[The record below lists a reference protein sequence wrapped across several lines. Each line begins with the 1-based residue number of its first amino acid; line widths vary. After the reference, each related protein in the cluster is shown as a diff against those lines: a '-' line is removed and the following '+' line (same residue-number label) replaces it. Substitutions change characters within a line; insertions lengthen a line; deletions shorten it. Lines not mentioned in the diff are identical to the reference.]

1 MNPISSRSVRS
12 RLAVVAVFAL
22 LLSGCTMRAWFDIDV
37 AEDGS
42 GTFELTMAFD
52 EEFQELMEDEAGSD
66 IDWTDPESWN
76 DAEGTGFAPDDLPE
90 DAEVRSYTEDGFE
103 GFTVSFP
110 FDSLEEF
117 EALIEEMSDD
127 GSEDPFPF
135 RLTSTD
141 GRFELSTDGEVF
153 GSTDDEFS
161 GEDMEM
167 IPEEMLSSLFDF
179 RVRASLPGELVSHN
193 ADEVTE
199 EGTLVWRLDPLAEER
214 VSPQAVSE
222 VSRGSWLVWALGGA
236 ALLAA
241 AALVVVAIR
250 RMNAPEPDPPVA

>member
-1 MNPISSRSVRS
+1 
-12 RLAVVAVFAL
+12 
-22 LLSGCTMRAWFDIDV
+22 MRAWFDIDV

-52 EEFQELMEDEAGSD
+52 EEFQALMEEDAEGD
-66 IDWTDPESWN
+66 IDWTDPESWD
-76 DAEGTGFAPDDLPE
+76 DAEGTGFPIDELPE
-90 DAEVRSYTEDGFE
+90 DAEVRPYTEDGFE

-110 FDSLEEF
+110 FDSLDEF
-117 EALIEEMSDD
+117 DALIEEMSDD

-135 RLTSTD
+135 HLTSTD

-153 GSTDDEFS
+153 GPADDEFS

-167 IPEEMLSSLFDF
+167 IPEEMLSDLFDF

-199 EGTLVWRLDPLAEER
+199 EGMLVWRLDPLAEEQ

-222 VSRGSWLVWALGGA
+222 VSQGSWLVWVLGGV

-241 AALVVVAIR
+241 AVLAVVAIR
-250 RMNAPEPDPPVA
+250 RMNAPDPDPPVA